1 MSTTAEAVVVGAGVI
16 GASTAL
22 ELARSGLRVT
32 VVDRF
37 GGAGNGS
44 TSASSAVVR
53 FTYPTVEG
61 VTAAWESRH
70 CWEAWR
76 DHLGAPAG
84 EPLASYIRCG
94 VALLDVDFAPR
105 ALFTRHFDAVGVP
118 YEEWDADELAA
129 RLPAVDTGRYWPP
142 RPVDD
147 DAFFADASGRLG
159 ALHTPDGGFVGDPQL
174 AAANLAAAARRHGAA
189 FLWNTRVTEVV
200 RKGGRV
206 RGVRLHDGTELSAP
220 VVVNAAGPWSGRL
233 NQLAGVGADFT
244 VGLRPLRQ
252 EVHHVAAPPGYHGG
266 GRRDG
271 AEAEA
276 GAEGRG
282 GAGSE
287 TRVGPVIADMD
298 LGTYLRPEG
307 RDFLLVGGTEPE
319 CDPLEWLDD
328 PDDARPAPTAS
339 RFRAQVTRAAR
350 RLPGLRVPGRPR
362 GVAGV
367 YDVSDDWAPIYDRT
381 GLDGFYVAIG
391 TSGNQ
396 FKNAPLVGRL
406 MATLVHGVEGG
417 HDHDSHPLTHTC
429 EHTGRDIGLGAFSRR
444 RRLSET
450 TGTVLG

>member
-1 MSTTAEAVVVGAGVI
+1 MSVTAEVVIVGAGAI
-16 GASTAL
+16 GSSTAL
-22 ELARSGLRVT
+22 ELARSGLRVV

-53 FTYPTVEG
+53 FTYPTIEG

-76 DHLGAPAG
+76 DHLEAPAG
-84 EPLASYIRCG
+84 EPLASYTRCG
-94 VALLDVDFAPR
+94 VALLDVDLAPR
-105 ALFTRHFDAVGVP
+105 ALFTRHFDEVGVP

-129 RLPAVDTGRYWPP
+129 RLPAVDPGRYWPP

-147 DAFFADASGRLG
+147 EEFFADATGRLG

-174 AAANLAAAARRHGAA
+174 AAANLAAAARRHGAS
-189 FLWNTRVTEVV
+189 FRWNTRVTAVE
-200 RKGGRV
+200 RDGGRV
-206 RGVRLHDGTELSAP
+206 RGVRLDDGTELSAP

-233 NQLAGVGADFT
+233 NRLAGVGADFT
-244 VGLRPLRQ
+244 IGLRPLRQ
-252 EVHHVAAPPGYHGG
+252 EVHQVAAPPGYHG
-266 GRRDG
+266 DG
-271 AEAEA
+271 E
-276 GAEGRG
+276 
-282 GAGSE
+282 
-287 TRVGPVIADMD
+287 RVGPVIADMD
-298 LGTYLRPEG
+298 VGVYLRPEG

-328 PDDARPAPTAS
+328 PDDGRPVPTAS
-339 RFRAQVTRAAR
+339 GFRTQVTRAAR
-350 RLPGLRVPGRPR
+350 RLPGLRVPGRPS

-406 MATLVHGVEGG
+406 MSTLIHGVEGG
-417 HDHDSHPLTHTC
+417 HDHDSRPLTHTC
-429 EHTGRDIGLGAFSRR
+429 AHTGHDIGLGAFSRR
-444 RRLSET
+444 RPPSAT